1 MSTLFEHSVFPDLR
15 SFQYHHILHASK
27 IVFDSFVCLFV
38 CSQEPCVDKQTNP
51 LMALKYSSSK
61 KKLFLILPPAL
72 SPEALMLTLQI
83 LHCPCSPENSFICS
97 TVSQRKVVLSAPQ
110 VLENV
115 SSHHQLHLLVR
126 YIILVFKQ
134 RAFFAPVDK
143 VIVRGPKQN
152 RPISSLFQIPI
163 SSHLDWSMPNWFS
176 ALAWQGDPTH

>member
-1 MSTLFEHSVFPDLR
+1 MR
-15 SFQYHHILHASK
+15 QKIL
-27 IVFDSFVCLFV
+27 FDSFVCLFV
-38 CSQEPCVDKQTNP
+38 CSQEPCVDKQPNP
-51 LMALKYSSSK
+51 LMALEYSSSK

-143 VIVRGPKQN
+143 VIVGGPKQN
-152 RPISSLFQIPI
+152 RPHVMATHFLPFQNPPTLTGRCQTGSLLSPGKETQHTD
-163 SSHLDWSMPNWFS
+163 SNHR
-176 ALAWQGDPTH
+176 GTT

>member
-1 MSTLFEHSVFPDLR
+1 MR
-15 SFQYHHILHASK
+15 QKIL
-27 IVFDSFVCLFV
+27 FDSFVCLFV

-51 LMALKYSSSK
+51 LMALEYSSSK
-61 KKLFLILPPAL
+61 KEPSAFSHPSACSVTGGVDVDSPNSSL
-72 SPEALMLTLQI
+72 SMFTWE
-83 LHCPCSPENSFICS
+83 ENCFS
-97 TVSQRKVVLSAPQ
+97 TVWQRKVVLSAPQ

-152 RPISSLFQIPI
+152 RPLFQISI

-176 ALAWQGDPTH
+176 ALAWQGDPTHWQQPSWNHLKKIEYQRHF